1 MADVK
6 ISQLPAATTPLTGA
20 ELVPVVQGGV
30 NKQTTTSDVLAVP
43 ATLLTA
49 SSAVATDASKK
60 FVSVT
65 NTGTG
70 NNVLAT
76 SPTLVTPALGTPS
89 SGVVTNLTGTASIN
103 INGTVGA
110 TTPNTGTF
118 TTIDVSGNA
127 VIGGTLKLAAGTVA
141 LPSLYWSTDTTTGF
155 YRIGANING
164 YAVSGVNLLEF
175 LSTGLNVTGSLSST
189 SISSTTNGVFSANF
203 GLGGTGTNN
212 ALVRID
218 GSSASS
224 YGAQLHFKRNGVTT
238 AQVGQESGI
247 NGGTSDDLALYVGA
261 GVNTN
266 IYGGGVKTVVVSSA
280 GAAVTGALSSTG
292 AITTLGGASF
302 HTTSTALTNGAGAAA
317 GTLLNAPA
325 TGNPTKWIGINDNG
339 TTRYIPAW

>member
-1 MADVK
+1 MANSK
-6 ISQLPAATTPLTGA
+6 ISALSTATTPLTGA

-110 TTPNTGTF
+110 TTPTTGAFTTVNATGAITSTATGYGFNSSGASTSFRGMLLGNTGA
-118 TTIDVSGNA
+118 TTVFGIEGSVGGSLVSGSPA
-127 VIGGTLKLAAGTVA
+127 YSTA
-141 LPSLYWSTDTTTGF
+141 LVTFNTNPVL
-155 YRIGANING
+155 I
-164 YAVSGVNLLEF
+164 GVNNAEKLRA
-175 LSTGLNVTGSLSST
+175 
-189 SISSTTNGVFSANF
+189 TTAGVAI
-203 GLGGTGTNN
+203 TGT
-212 ALVRID
+212 
-218 GSSASS
+218 
-224 YGAQLHFKRNGVTT
+224 
-238 AQVGQESGI
+238 
-247 NGGTSDDLALYVGA
+247 
-261 GVNTN
+261 
-266 IYGGGVKTVVVSSA
+266 
-280 GAAVTGALSSTG
+280 LSSTG
-292 AITTLGGASF
+292 ALTTPGGATF
-302 HTTSTALTNGAGAAA
+302 HTTSTALTNGAAAAA

-325 TGNPTKWIGINDNG
+325 AGNPTKWIGINDNG
-339 TTRYIPAW
+339 TIRYIPAW

>member
-20 ELVPVVQGGV
+20 ELVPVVQSGV

-110 TTPNTGTF
+110 TTPTTGTF
-118 TTIDVSGNA
+118 TTITLNEKLLTSGNY
-127 VIGGTLKLAAGTVA
+127 VI
-141 LPSLYWSTDTTTGF
+141 
-155 YRIGANING
+155 
-164 YAVSGVNLLEF
+164 
-175 LSTGLNVTGSLSST
+175 
-189 SISSTTNGVFSANF
+189 
-203 GLGGTGTNN
+203 LGKSTNN
-212 ALVRID
+212 ALRVFPQADATGVEIATTD
-218 GSSASS
+218 STGVVAFKPLVINGLTITIKNSAGGGQIVVSGSTVTVTGLTVAG
-224 YGAQLHFKRNGVTT
+224 GAQF
-238 AQVGQESGI
+238 
-247 NGGTSDDLALYVGA
+247 
-261 GVNTN
+261 
-266 IYGGGVKTVVVSSA
+266 
-280 GAAVTGALSSTG
+280 
-292 AITTLGGASF
+292 ITTN
-302 HTTSTALTNGAGAAA
+302 TALNNAAAAAA
-317 GTLLNAPA
+317 GTLLNAPVA
-325 TGNPTKWIGINDNG
+325 GNPTKWIGINDNG
-339 TTRYIPAW
+339 TIRYIPAW